1 MGLVFPT
8 SVVEPLLKKVKTFK
22 THVNEVLTNLKNGDP
37 EAKKQVVSLKKDISN
52 FMQDG
57 QSTYAQLLQA
67 GNNATA
73 TQVGSKI
80 PGNMVVMII
89 FYLREL
95 KLAYDLVRA
104 IQQLIVS
111 VLSISTILAYIAADL
126 KAMQQWLNTK
136 LLWLKRAL
144 ARIQQRIAKELEWL
158 KRAITANF
166 HLLYLKGQQKVYTV
180 VLEQL
185 KANLPPKAP
194 PIDGTNGEY
203 INGVFAYYDAP
214 LNSSITN
221 ALAGNSTIGGT
232 ANTLATSSVAAAN
245 TAAASVAANAGN
257 AATNAGNAAIDE
269 IASQIIALQAQLV
282 SIAADLKNAQEE
294 LDKFIPADKKY
305 WKALWEKQAAQD
317 QADLLN
323 NFPTPG
329 H

>member
-8 SVVEPLLKKVKTFK
+8 SVVEPLLKKVKNFK

-37 EAKKQVVSLKKDISN
+37 EGKKQVVALKKDISN

-57 QSTYAQLLQA
+57 QSMYAQLLQA

-73 TQVGSKI
+73 TQIGSKI
-80 PGNMVVMII
+80 PGNMMIMI
-89 FYLREL
+89 LYYLREL
-95 KLAYDLVRA
+95 KFAYDLVRA

-111 VLSISTILAYIAADL
+111 VLSISTILAYITKDL
-126 KAMQQWLNTK
+126 IAMQQWLNTK

-158 KRAITANF
+158 KRAVTANF
-166 HLLYLKGQQKVYTV
+166 HLLYLKGQQKVYEL

-194 PIDGTNGEY
+194 PVAGTNGEY
-203 INGVFAYYDAP
+203 LNGVFVYYDAP

-221 ALAGNSTIGGT
+221 ALAGNSTIGGA
-232 ANTLATSSVAAAN
+232 ANTLATSSVATAKVAAAN
-245 TAAASVAANAGN
+245 VAANAGN
-257 AATNAGNAAIDE
+257 AAASAGNAAIDE
-269 IASQIIALQAQLV
+269 ITSQIVALQAQLV
-282 SIAADLKNAQEE
+282 AIATDLKNAHDE

-305 WKALWEKQAAQD
+305 WTALWDKQAAQD
-317 QADLLN
+317 QSDLMH

-329 H
+329 N